1 MLRPIK
7 ALLELFSP
15 SFILSY
21 MKIMI
26 MLVMA
31 SKAFRIVKWHVHNTL
46 DEMQCVNN
54 DTYLG
59 LLICIRGKFFLS
71 IPKFVTKCKSKAYS
85 LILKNKQ
92 R

>member
-15 SFILSY
+15 SFVLSY

-31 SKAFRIVKWHVHNTL
+31 SKAFRIVKWHVHNIL
-46 DEMQCVNN
+46 DEMQRVNN
-54 DTYLG
+54 DTHL
-59 LLICIRGKFFLS
+59 
-71 IPKFVTKCKSKAYS
+71 
-85 LILKNKQ
+85 
-92 R
+92 